1 MAVVGIKNRHSL
13 TSMCL
18 VNSVVMRNILV
29 ILAIFIIPNV
39 AFASYRDGFFA
50 LGIMVIAT
58 PILILGLIIT
68 MHYRKKKWFLD
79 RSFTIFYSM
88 LWFVL
93 FAISIGVT
101 SLASMDGSDDLSP
114 FIILWG
120 LSIYYILIILP
131 AAMQYRH
138 STRL

>member
-1 MAVVGIKNRHSL
+1 
-13 TSMCL
+13 
-18 VNSVVMRNILV
+18 MRNILV
-29 ILAIFIIPNV
+29 ILTVLIIPNV

-50 LGIMVIAT
+50 FGIMVIAT
-58 PILILGLIIT
+58 PILILGLFIT
-68 MHYRKKKWFLD
+68 MYYRKKKWFLD

-101 SLASMDGSDDLSP
+101 SLASIDGSDDLSP
-114 FIILWG
+114 VIIFWG
-120 LSIYYILIILP
+120 LSIYYIFIILP

-138 STRL
+138 SKRL